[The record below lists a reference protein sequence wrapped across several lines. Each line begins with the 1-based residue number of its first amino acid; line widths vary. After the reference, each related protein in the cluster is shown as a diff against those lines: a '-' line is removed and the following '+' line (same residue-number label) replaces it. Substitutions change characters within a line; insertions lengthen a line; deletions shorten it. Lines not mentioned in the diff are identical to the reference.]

1 MEYILII
8 FIIVGLSVIGSLVYK
23 RVFGNVFAKTNF
35 SVVEQKLAPDA
46 RAKLLEKWTNEALHE
61 LNCNVRWVDEN
72 GTREAQYDYQ
82 SGHFRLH
89 LDKSTPY
96 VRMSFLFCFSSSMDN
111 IEIARVVANKCNI
124 NSDNARVVY
133 SVNDEKHEVDMHII
147 SGLMI
152 HPDTAKNTLAEA
164 MAASFSWQNAII
176 RKFAEMEDEKTGT
189 GEPDSELSI
198 ANRKRELFMAR
209 QQEMRLQEGDAQEFR
224 SVNGMGITLQML
236 LDKAMGLTDTHPTR
250 LEVYSNVV
258 EVLSDEKN
266 ILEYHLDDLAKE
278 LRGDD
283 SHKYATAMMWTFLPA
298 EPKVERAITFTL
310 NDEGSDGNT
319 AWFRVNAMLVPM
331 SVSPAQPYNQRGNA
345 LACSVLMA
353 RDSVSRQQLIDES
366 NYMWKEAVQKI
377 KNGEEDTLTQEQ
389 ALISSCTDMGI
400 AQMLYQGK
408 KRFLAKRF
416 FEALPFFENAYHMM
430 LPDFDKMRGRQK
442 ETFYEVVYHIGFCYC
457 DLKQYDR
464 ALGYLDMLAG
474 LRRIT
479 YTTEQVN
486 AMVNSGDF
494 RSMDII
500 DQLIASINES
510 LDLEEGEKPAEHIQS
525 FLAFLNRRKA
535 FILVDKGKLEEAKV
549 LLNKMLEDP
558 LSADY
563 AINELAYIQK
573 LENNKP

>member
-1 MEYILII
+1 
-8 FIIVGLSVIGSLVYK
+8 
-23 RVFGNVFAKTNF
+23 
-35 SVVEQKLAPDA
+35 
-46 RAKLLEKWTNEALHE
+46 
-61 LNCNVRWVDEN
+61 
-72 GTREAQYDYQ
+72 
-82 SGHFRLH
+82 
-89 LDKSTPY
+89 
-96 VRMSFLFCFSSSMDN
+96 
-111 IEIARVVANKCNI
+111 
-124 NSDNARVVY
+124 
-133 SVNDEKHEVDMHII
+133 
-147 SGLMI
+147 
-152 HPDTAKNTLAEA
+152 
-164 MAASFSWQNAII
+164 
-176 RKFAEMEDEKTGT
+176 
-189 GEPDSELSI
+189 
-198 ANRKRELFMAR
+198 
-209 QQEMRLQEGDAQEFR
+209 
-224 SVNGMGITLQML
+224 
-236 LDKAMGLTDTHPTR
+236 
-250 LEVYSNVV
+250 
-258 EVLSDEKN
+258 
-266 ILEYHLDDLAKE
+266 
-278 LRGDD
+278 
-283 SHKYATAMMWTFLPA
+283 
-298 EPKVERAITFTL
+298 
-310 NDEGSDGNT
+310 
-319 AWFRVNAMLVPM
+319 
-331 SVSPAQPYNQRGNA
+331 
-345 LACSVLMA
+345 MA